1 MVIGNIWGNVDN
13 DKMQE
18 KFDEVSPKF
27 NEIREILTQLHTDL
41 INKIPEKASSGSL
54 DEFTEG
60 IKFQLGGSNKR
71 TIEDVNLMCLD
82 VTHSYSKA
90 LVHFDNLNDLSPQSE
105 NYSSETYWFQYNA
118 QVAIRQLGTLD
129 DYLYRYINEFNE
141 YNVENNNWF
150 KNNVKKSLR
159 DGSKAKVAD
168 ALEVKDKMLE
178 KYRND
183 ITHNFNIFRNRVVTQ
198 ETDDKGITA
207 IGLSNATIPNNQKF
221 IDDFEDMISST
232 NDKYKAVHSLN
243 K

>member
-1 MVIGNIWGNVDN
+1 MEIGNIWGNVDN

-18 KFDEVSPKF
+18 KFDKVSPKF
-27 NEIREILTQLHTDL
+27 NEIRRILTQLHTDL
-41 INKIPEKASSGSL
+41 VNKIPEKASSGGL

-60 IKFQLGGSNKR
+60 IKFQLGASNKR
-71 TIEDVNLMCLD
+71 AIEDVHLMCLD

-90 LVHFDNLNDLSPQSE
+90 LLHFDNLSDLTSRSQE
-105 NYSSETYWFQYNA
+105 FESETYWCQYNA

-150 KNNVKKSLR
+150 KNGIKNSLR
-159 DGSKAKVAD
+159 DDNKAKVAD

-183 ITHNFNIFRNRVVTQ
+183 ITHNFNIFRNRAVTQ
-198 ETDDKGITA
+198 ETDDKGITY

-221 IDDFEDMISST
+221 IDDFEDMILST

>member
-1 MVIGNIWGNVDN
+1 MTIGNIWGNVNN

-18 KFDEVSPKF
+18 KFDDVSLKF
-27 NEIREILTQLHTDL
+27 NEIRSILTELHTDL
-41 INKIPEKASSGSL
+41 VNKISEKTSSDEL

-60 IKFQLGGSNKR
+60 IKFQLGDSNKR
-71 TIEDVNLMCLD
+71 AIEDVNLMCLD

-90 LVHFDNLNDLSPQSE
+90 LVHFDNLKDLNPQSE
-105 NYSSETYWFQYNA
+105 KYNSETYWFQYNA

-141 YNVENNNWF
+141 YNVENSNWF
-150 KNNVKKSLR
+150 KNDVKDSLR
-159 DGSKAKVAD
+159 DNNKVKVAD
-168 ALEVKDKMLE
+168 ALEVKDKMLQ

-183 ITHNFNIFRNRVVTQ
+183 ITHNFNIFRDRVVTE
-198 ETDDKGITA
+198 ETDDKGITY

-221 IDDFEDMISST
+221 IDDFEEMISST
-232 NDKYKAVHSLN
+232 NAKYKAVHSLN